1 MGIAPAP
8 ALRSGWALK
17 CSSSHRSGFFLHLP
31 LIIWSCVWGGT
42 PTAPG
47 GEDTFLPTPAP
58 LLPPAPA
65 ASTRQGAQ
73 ARSPALRGV
82 PPSPPTPRGGPVG
95 GAGKYSTLIKMSSTK
110 PPNENEAPKERKPGL
125 RNVQTTMLFR
135 AVNPELF
142 IKPNKP
148 VMAFGLVAITFCV
161 AYLGYL
167 HATVENK
174 NDLYEAVDSEGS
186 RYMTRKTSKWD

>member
-1 MGIAPAP
+1 MQKSVRSTDTTGRRGHVPLHPRSAPP
-8 ALRSGWALK
+8 ACAGGLHPAGGASAQPRSAWRP
-17 CSSSHRSGFFLHLP
+17 S
-31 LIIWSCVWGGT
+31 
-42 PTAPG
+42 
-47 GEDTFLPTPAP
+47 
-58 LLPPAPA
+58 LPPP
-65 ASTRQGAQ
+65 
-73 ARSPALRGV
+73 
-82 PPSPPTPRGGPVG
+82 PRGDPVG

-110 PPNENEAPKERKPGL
+110 PPNENETPKERKPGL

-148 VMAFGLVAITFCV
+148 VMAFGLVAITLCV

-186 RYMTRKTSKWD
+186 RYMRRKTSKWD

>member
-1 MGIAPAP
+1 MCLNQDTGTADEHLAKPQPASRGSVCTSHSKVKITVGI
-8 ALRSGWALK
+8 L
-17 CSSSHRSGFFLHLP
+17 
-31 LIIWSCVWGGT
+31 
-42 PTAPG
+42 
-47 GEDTFLPTPAP
+47 
-58 LLPPAPA
+58 
-65 ASTRQGAQ
+65 
-73 ARSPALRGV
+73 
-82 PPSPPTPRGGPVG
+82 
-95 GAGKYSTLIKMSSTK
+95 KYSTLIKMSSTK
-110 PPNENEAPKERKPGL
+110 PPNESEAPKERKPGL

-148 VMAFGLVAITFCV
+148 VMAFGLVAITLCV

-186 RYMTRKTSKWD
+186 RYMRRKTSKWD